1 MRPTTGM
8 SESGQIATSC
18 SPPMARLVQ
27 PASVPTRLVR
37 PWQKNTI
44 ASPAMTWLTRSTT
57 TSSANSND
65 TTAAASMATTS
76 ETRWIAAKLE
86 LGGDAGQR
94 ANEHEPFGAERE
106 NPGALADD
114 QAECRQGI
122 GRGKARRAGQPVDD
136 ELQHPFFLFNA
147 PSGADA
153 ASGTPRR
160 RRRSR

>member
-8 SESGQIATSC
+8 SDSGQIATSC

-65 TTAAASMATTS
+65 TTAAA
-76 ETRWIAAKLE
+76 EHGDRKRDRRIAAELE
-86 LGGDAGQR
+86 VGSDAGQR

-106 NPGALADD
+106 HTGALADD
-114 QAECRQGI
+114 QAECRQGV
-122 GRGKARRAGQPVDD
+122 GRRQSSACRPT
-136 ELQHPFFLFNA
+136 
-147 PSGADA
+147 S
-153 ASGTPRR
+153 
-160 RRRSR
+160 